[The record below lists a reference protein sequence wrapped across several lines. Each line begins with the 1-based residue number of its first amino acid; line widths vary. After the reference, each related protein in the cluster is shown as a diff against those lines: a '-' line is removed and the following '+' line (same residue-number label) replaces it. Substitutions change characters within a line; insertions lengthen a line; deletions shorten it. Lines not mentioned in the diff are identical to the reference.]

1 MTKKNILRLALL
13 ALLAITLFGEQ
24 AYAQTEE
31 EETPEETTEETGA
44 EEEPVDE
51 GPLDPVIDIDEKWLL
66 PFKEDDPNT
75 LSEEQVTAWE
85 EKKARETA

>member
-1 MTKKNILRLALL
+1 
-13 ALLAITLFGEQ
+13 
-24 AYAQTEE
+24 
-31 EETPEETTEETGA
+31 
-44 EEEPVDE
+44 
-51 GPLDPVIDIDEKWLL
+51 L